1 MVQMKDKCCRYLIFW
16 CKKTHTQT
24 MFFDVTKSL
33 IKNVSKLRVQMFLFY
48 CQNIVLGRSW
58 ISIFDCQGSFE
69 TFLVI
74 VIFCWQTVLFLT
86 AYPPSVAVTA
96 VAIQHILSVRRNRYT
111 GAGEPRGTTDY
122 EYGYGPIHYVLRLQV
137 PEPKPEVMT
146 IVYHLF
152 RVSVL
157 RWPWWPLCP
166 GLAPLLIRPG
176 PGSREWRVWSVTKA
190 NTHRTPRPL
199 AHRDQVR
206 GSADGCFHPPISVT
220 L

>member
-1 MVQMKDKCCRYLIFW
+1 MCQSWGYKCFYSIAKILFWDAAEFQFSIVKVLLKHFLWLWYFADRPFYSWLLIPP
-16 CKKTHTQT
+16 
-24 MFFDVTKSL
+24 
-33 IKNVSKLRVQMFLFY
+33 VSGSDRGGHSTLY
-48 CQNIVLGRSW
+48 C
-58 ISIFDCQGSFE
+58 
-69 TFLVI
+69 
-74 VIFCWQTVLFLT
+74 
-86 AYPPSVAVTA
+86 
-96 VAIQHILSVRRNRYT
+96 RRNRYT

-137 PEPKPEVMT
+137 PEPNPKGRT

-190 NTHRTPRPL
+190 NTPDTETIGTPGPGAGL
-199 AHRDQVR
+199 
-206 GSADGCFHPPISVT
+206 SWWLLSPPNIC
-220 L
+220 LL